1 MLSSTQAD
9 QCAQCQGRVVDAGDE
24 MVCSS
29 CGTVSTKEVVE
40 EGEERTPQAIDYTNH
55 SLGSYLGPLEYG
67 YEEIF
72 SKGLS
77 SSPSTFRYL
86 KIISDFSYKEEAGVY
101 NCAKLVERVCEKLVL
116 PSAVV
121 GESVTIAR
129 CVMDLR
135 RDHGEITIASISAFS
150 IINACKRLRV
160 TSVGLREIVDAHRNL
175 GYRVKAS
182 VINEISIDS
191 PIRPKPRRAEEYLAN
206 VLVRLQAAMEGS
218 GIDPGYFASL
228 HEAARAALESV
239 EGPSRGGHNP
249 RALAAT
255 ALYAGEIALA
265 RSEARKKLIS
275 QREIAACIGVAEY
288 TIREQFVEIFRPRM
302 GLIQDSLRSRASLRP
317 GLSAGMPPILLRAHQ
332 RPS

>member
-1 MLSSTQAD
+1 M
-9 QCAQCQGRVVDAGDE
+9 GRIVDAGDE

-29 CGTVSTKEVVE
+29 CGMVSTKEVIE
-40 EGEERTPQAIDYTNH
+40 KSEERTPQAIDYTNH

-77 SSPSTFRYL
+77 SSPSTFKYL
-86 KIISDFSYKEEAGVY
+86 KIISDFSHKEEAGVY

-116 PSAVV
+116 PAAVV

-129 CVMDLR
+129 SVMDLR
-135 RDHGEITIASISAFS
+135 RGHGEITIAAISAFS
-150 IINACKRLRV
+150 VINACKRLRV
-160 TSVGLREIVDAHRNL
+160 TSVGLREIVEAHRNL

-191 PIRPKPRRAEEYLAN
+191 PIRTKPRRAEEYLAN
-206 VLVRLQAAMEGS
+206 VLVRLRMAMEGS
-218 GIDPGYFASL
+218 DGFEPGYFGSL
-228 HEAARAALESV
+228 HEAARTALESV
-239 EGPSRGGHNP
+239 EGPARGGHNP

-255 ALYAGEIALA
+255 AVYAGEIALA
-265 RSEARKKLIS
+265 RKEARKKFLS
-275 QREIAACIGVAEY
+275 QKEIAACIGVAEY

-302 GLIQDSLRSRASLRP
+302 GMIQESLMSGGCPHPVPSADMPQLLLQARP
-317 GLSAGMPPILLRAHQ
+317 PT
-332 RPS
+332 